1 MVQERRLRVTHT
13 VHTRK
18 NNRLLKAKKGLT
30 NSLPLRQLS
39 ILSLTQSIAFQVWAK
54 HATHSSSSLYHPSNM
69 KLLGLHIF
77 CFLFIEKDEFL
88 RQILLNTNMFE
99 IWISFYRISG
109 ASASQVEFFFRESR
123 NQIATENLP
132 IDRHWGI
139 GSGDCSVCLE
149 RLKKRKITLKQC
161 EATVWSG
168 SKFAE
173 HCFALSKLSFFLV
186 FPVYRTRSL
195 HQTLAACLFE

>member
-18 NNRLLKAKKGLT
+18 NNRLLKTKKGLT
-30 NSLPLRQLS
+30 NSLSLRQLS
-39 ILSLTQSIAFQVWAK
+39 ILFFNAINCFSSMSK

-69 KLLGLHIF
+69 RLLEVHIF

-99 IWISFYRISG
+99 IWISFYRTSG
-109 ASASQVEFFFRESR
+109 SFPSQVEFFFRESR

-132 IDRHWGI
+132 IDRH
-139 GSGDCSVCLE
+139 
-149 RLKKRKITLKQC
+149 
-161 EATVWSG
+161 
-168 SKFAE
+168 
-173 HCFALSKLSFFLV
+173 
-186 FPVYRTRSL
+186 
-195 HQTLAACLFE
+195 

>member
-1 MVQERRLRVTHT
+1 M
-13 VHTRK
+13 
-18 NNRLLKAKKGLT
+18 
-30 NSLPLRQLS
+30 S
-39 ILSLTQSIAFQVWAK
+39 K
-54 HATHSSSSLYHPSNM
+54 HAPHSSSSLYHPSNM

-88 RQILLNTNMFE
+88 RQILLNTNKFE

-109 ASASQVEFFFRESR
+109 ASASQVKFFFRESG
-123 NQIATENLP
+123 NQIALKNLQ
-132 IDRHWGI
+132 IDRQWGFD
-139 GSGDCSVCLE
+139 SGDCSVCLE

-168 SKFAE
+168 SEFAE
-173 HCFALSKLSFFLV
+173 HCFALSNLSFFLV

-195 HQTLAACLFE
+195 HQTLTVCLFK

>member
-1 MVQERRLRVTHT
+1 MIQERRLRVTHT

-39 ILSLTQSIAFQVWAK
+39 ILSLTQSIVFQVWAK

-69 KLLGLHIF
+69 KLLEVHIF

-99 IWISFYRISG
+99 IWISFYSTSG
-109 ASASQVEFFFRESR
+109 TSASQVEFFFRESR
-123 NQIATENLP
+123 NQIATKKST
-132 IDRHWGI
+132 DR
-139 GSGDCSVCLE
+139 
-149 RLKKRKITLKQC
+149 
-161 EATVWSG
+161 
-168 SKFAE
+168 
-173 HCFALSKLSFFLV
+173 
-186 FPVYRTRSL
+186 
-195 HQTLAACLFE
+195 QTLRDWFRWLFCVLGKSWKTEGYVKAMRGNCLKRQRVCRALLCF

>member
-1 MVQERRLRVTHT
+1 M
-13 VHTRK
+13 
-18 NNRLLKAKKGLT
+18 
-30 NSLPLRQLS
+30 S
-39 ILSLTQSIAFQVWAK
+39 K
-54 HATHSSSSLYHPSNM
+54 HAPHSSSSLYHPSNM

-109 ASASQVEFFFRESR
+109 VSASQVEFFFRESR
-123 NQIATENLP
+123 NQIATKNLL
-132 IDRHWGI
+132 IDRCWGI
-139 GSGDCSVCLE
+139 ASSDCSVCLE

-168 SKFAE
+168 SEFVNPFFA
-173 HCFALSKLSFFLV
+173 FSNLLFFLV
-186 FPVYRTRSL
+186 WTVCVTLSRRSYIHL
-195 HQTLAACLFE
+195 LTINSLK

>member
-1 MVQERRLRVTHT
+1 MIQERRLRVTHT

-18 NNRLLKAKKGLT
+18 NNRLLKTKKGLT
-30 NSLPLRQLS
+30 NSLSLRQLS
-39 ILSLTQSIAFQVWAK
+39 ILSLTQSIVFQVWAK

-69 KLLGLHIF
+69 KLLEVHIF
-77 CFLFIEKDEFL
+77 CFLFIEKGEFL
-88 RQILLNTNMFE
+88 RQILLNTNTFE
-99 IWISFYRISG
+99 IWISFYRTSG

-132 IDRHWGI
+132 IDRYWGI

-149 RLKKRKITLKQC
+149 RLKKRKVTLKQC

-168 SKFAE
+168 SEFAE
-173 HCFALSKLSFFLV
+173 HCFVFSNLSFFLV

-195 HQTLAACLFE
+195 HQSLNVC

>member
-1 MVQERRLRVTHT
+1 MTLFFLWGNDTWFSSIPYWKIEIYRRDSFSSSDENWKYDFRKSIVRRMIQERRLRVTHT

-18 NNRLLKAKKGLT
+18 NNRLLKTKKGLT
-30 NSLPLRQLS
+30 NSLSLRQLS

-99 IWISFYRISG
+99 IWASFYRISV
-109 ASASQVEFFFRESR
+109 APTSQVKFFFRFS
-123 NQIATENLP
+123 
-132 IDRHWGI
+132 
-139 GSGDCSVCLE
+139 
-149 RLKKRKITLKQC
+149 
-161 EATVWSG
+161 
-168 SKFAE
+168 
-173 HCFALSKLSFFLV
+173 
-186 FPVYRTRSL
+186 
-195 HQTLAACLFE
+195 